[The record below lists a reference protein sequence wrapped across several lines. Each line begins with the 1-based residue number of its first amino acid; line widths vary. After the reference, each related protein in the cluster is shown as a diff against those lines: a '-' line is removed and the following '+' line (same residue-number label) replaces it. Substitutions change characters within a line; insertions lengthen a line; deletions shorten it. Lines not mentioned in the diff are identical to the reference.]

1 MTMKYDNVEIDKIK
15 GVMYK
20 DHLLIN
26 YRNERLNIQTDWIL
40 LNNYGIPKADKYH
53 TTEES
58 RRYLQIPLF
67 PDDTFYKFIQSLDN
81 HFSSDCFKKQFLQE
95 KQQNFNYISIIKEG
109 KNDYPPFMKIK
120 IDFYNDKYLSEIY
133 HKDDK
138 DNIKCDLNC
147 MNDIKRC
154 IPYKSDIKIIFRINK
169 LWFMSKNYGVQIK
182 LVKVLIK
189 NQQNKIENIDFL

>member
-1 MTMKYDNVEIDKIK
+1 MKYDNVEIDKIK